1 MWWGGDGLMMIL
13 MLVVAA
19 NWVRAAPQGGAGLGR
34 WLDRARRQTV
44 LGSETGDNIDDD
56 DAALAAY
63 NARLAALHGI
73 APKAESLRHLI
84 QRKRLR
90 RRGRWVCDH
99 LNTTRR
105 RVPVRRP
112 IEQKEA
118 RTETQRRANML
129 ALSALLGHIRQIT
142 AEVCQL
148 KLVSPLHRGLLA
160 AEGTSACPIAVAR
173 RPQRGG
179 LGVFCPTV
187 GGAHR

>member
-112 IEQKEA
+112 ISSS
-118 RTETQRRANML
+118 RRRREPKHNAVQICWRSVHYLAISVKSRPRSAN
-129 ALSALLGHIRQIT
+129 
-142 AEVCQL
+142 
-148 KLVSPLHRGLLA
+148 
-160 AEGTSACPIAVAR
+160 
-173 RPQRGG
+173 
-179 LGVFCPTV
+179 
-187 GGAHR
+187 